1 MTRLAKHRID
11 LRHRGTDALCQLQ
24 VLTVRAKNRDVE
36 AGADAG
42 ATASAAAEAGGRV
55 AIRRNTDHRRS
66 NARTSRTPKTFQ
78 CPGSPGTRTL
88 FPGKAYKLS
97 SQENASQSHDTPDT
111 DSRAPTDAS
120 STCAAV
126 EAVRLA
132 QVY

>member
-11 LRHRGTDALCQLQ
+11 LRHRGTDARCQLQ

-36 AGADAG
+36 AGADA
-42 ATASAAAEAGGRV
+42 AAVASEAAWGGRV
-55 AIRRNTDHRRS
+55 AIRRNTDHRRRS
-66 NARTSRTPKTFQ
+66 ARTSRTPKTFLY
-78 CPGSPGTRTL
+78 PGSPGIRTL
-88 FPGKAYKLS
+88 FPGKAYKPS
-97 SQENASQSHDTPDT
+97 SQENDYQSHDTPDT
-111 DSRAPTDAS
+111 DSRGPTDAS